1 MNDKKEVP
9 LSFAGRFDVRLI
21 SLYSRRMQDGAP
33 RGFSGHNQ
41 FYSFCYF
48 DAIEVHPVELSGTNT
63 VLRDA
68 YDLAHQEG
76 TLRTEP
82 GFCQVL
88 VAMTDIADHSAAG
101 YSKEEI
107 DSFWNPEHGSPLFFI
122 SMINIASA
130 DDLDRVLEGIKR
142 SFAKQQHLA
151 YITFDHCDIIIF
163 CRGASFKEY
172 TRSIFDLYY
181 ATDIGLEDAITL
193 YNFSAADQGLESPE
207 RFDALIEIGVKDYPS
222 REDFYKKLSDS
233 GEGDAVDSESMYW
246 LLGRN
251 DIAFYRKDASLTWLA
266 KVRKALLEV
275 ENVSQWHTTY
285 NLTVL
290 IHDGTDEDPDKW
302 KHHEFRAPNALIK
315 PIQNYMETLYEDFR
329 ERYEAAYAQLQQDG
343 VMVYSDRV
351 LLRWLE
357 KSCRL
362 VVSLMSS
369 RLSKDLGL
377 CLFSQFMDMLIYG
390 KRLFAQM
397 EGQLTRNDLEKI
409 QKSYRKFFSNVAVL
423 VDSMNQSNRQFVQVP
438 AFHLPSLDIPP
449 QIMAFYTVILQ
460 KVLGTL
466 KDKDKDIFY
475 GFTVSPQLV
484 NSLSVFSI
492 GMQDPQLRDEWIS
505 MNMDE
510 SSFYS
515 LRFSTET
522 IAHEVSH
529 FVGETARNREFR
541 KECILKCA
549 FELLVNCLGK
559 RFAAAVDEI
568 TASLY
573 GVPEEKSGFRL
584 YLYHLREAA
593 NTLWSE
599 AALLD
604 SKQYDS
610 KSNNYSINVE
620 AAIKQLAQD
629 IYDDSALCHAL
640 AQQIWDALCKSSDP
654 GSKTLLKKLQFFV
667 KWKLGLEER
676 VFNEEDEKTFA
687 GIVANEAEEILVNAI
702 EEVSYELTCYY
713 RNNSFASEDEILV
726 EMEYLCYMF
735 RETFAD
741 LQAIILLDMKWE
753 DYCKWLL
760 QGNELPGADH
770 VPRMYSVTK
779 ALVNRGIWKEDFSY
793 GGEAFG
799 RVRDALPLD
808 LSQDGHKLAMLRVP
822 PSQCFYLTEYLEKCA
837 QDIQRIFEQ
846 DYKEAVADLRK
857 IHGKLDDS
865 TSLLELQKLVLS
877 LTNEYRTMLLECDPA
892 SLHK

>member
-1 MNDKKEVP
+1 MNEKREVP
-9 LSFAGRFDVRLI
+9 LSFADRFDVRLI

-48 DAIEVHPVELSGTNT
+48 DAIEVHPIELSGTNT
-63 VLRDA
+63 VLKDA
-68 YDLAHQEG
+68 YDLAHQGG
-76 TLRTEP
+76 TLRSEP

-101 YSKEEI
+101 YSREKI
-107 DSFWNPEHGSPLFFI
+107 NSFWNPEHDSPLFFI

-142 SFAKQQHLA
+142 SFSTKQHLA

-163 CRGASFKEY
+163 CRGDSFQEY
-172 TRSIFDLYY
+172 ARSIFDLYY
-181 ATDIGLEDAITL
+181 AADVGLEDAITL
-193 YNFSAADQGLESPE
+193 YSFSASDQRLESEE
-207 RFDALIEIGVKDYPS
+207 RFDTLIEIGVKDYPS
-222 REDFYKKLSDS
+222 REAFYKKLSGS
-233 GEGDAVDSESMYW
+233 GEDNAVDSRSMYW

-251 DIAFYRKDASLTWLA
+251 DIAFYRKDASLAWLA
-266 KVRKALLEV
+266 EVRKALLEV

-290 IHDGTDEDPDKW
+290 IHDGTNENPDKW
-302 KHHEFRAPNALIK
+302 KHFEFRDPNTLIK
-315 PIQNYMETLYEDFR
+315 PLQDYMEALYNDFKQ
-329 ERYEAAYAQLQQDG
+329 RYEAAYVQLQQDG
-343 VMVYSDRV
+343 VMVYSDQV
-351 LLRWLE
+351 WLRWLE

-369 RLSKDLGL
+369 RLSKDLGM
-377 CLFSQFMDMLIYG
+377 CLLSQFMDMLIYG
-390 KRLFAQM
+390 KRLFAQL
-397 EGQLTRNDLEKI
+397 EGQITRDDMEDI
-409 QKSYRKFFSNVAVL
+409 QRSYRKFFSNVAVL

-438 AFHLPSLDIPP
+438 AFHLPSFDIPP

-460 KVLGTL
+460 KILLTL

-475 GFTVSPQLV
+475 GFTVSPKLV

-492 GMQDPQLRDEWIS
+492 GKQDSRLRDEWVS

-515 LRFSTET
+515 LRSTTET
-522 IAHEVSH
+522 LAHEVSH
-529 FVGETARNREFR
+529 FVGETVRNREIR
-541 KECILKCA
+541 KECALKCA
-549 FELLVNCLGK
+549 FELLINCLGR
-559 RFAAAVDEI
+559 RFAAAVDRI
-568 TASLY
+568 TASLN
-573 GVPEEKSGFRL
+573 GDLEEQSSFRL
-584 YLYHLREAA
+584 FLTDLRQAA
-593 NTLWSE
+593 NVLWNE
-599 AALLD
+599 VKLLD
-604 SKQYDS
+604 SELYDS
-610 KSNNYSINVE
+610 ESNHYSKDVE
-620 AAIKQLAQD
+620 ATIWQLCQD
-629 IYDDSALCHAL
+629 IYEDTALCHTL
-640 AQQIWDALCKSSDP
+640 AQQIWNALCNSSDQ
-654 GSKTLLKKLQFFV
+654 GSKKLLEKMKFFV

-687 GIVANEAEEILVNAI
+687 AIVASEAEDIFVNAI
-702 EEVSYELTCYY
+702 EEVSYELRLFYSTHIP
-713 RNNSFASEDEILV
+713 ASNDQIFV

-741 LQAIILLDMKWE
+741 LQAIILLDMKWA

-760 QGNELPGADH
+760 QGNKLPGADH

-779 ALVNRGIWKEDFSY
+779 ALVSCGIWEEDFSS
-793 GGEAFG
+793 GGDAFG

-808 LSQDGHKLAMLRVP
+808 LSRDGHKLAMLRVP
-822 PSQCFYLTEYLEKCA
+822 PSQCFYLTEYLKQCA
-837 QDIQRIFEQ
+837 QDIQTVFER
-846 DYKEAVADLRK
+846 DYKEAVAELRE

-877 LTNEYRTMLLECDPA
+877 LTNEYRTMLLECE
-892 SLHK
+892 